1 LEVEITAA
9 GEDSFQENPAFFIL
23 QGNDYRVEG
32 SNTRKIMRVKI
43 TGSTF
48 QTLLR
53 FTLSTGLLQ

>member
-43 TGSTF
+43 SACYILAHDPRT
-48 QTLLR
+48 
-53 FTLSTGLLQ
+53 

>member
-43 TGSTF
+43 RKKACPF
-48 QTLLR
+48 E
-53 FTLSTGLLQ
+53 